1 MTSSNRES
9 NIFIA
14 LGGNVPSALGPPEVT
29 LISALRALAGAG
41 VTIQCVS
48 RLHQTPAW
56 PDPSAPPFINAA
68 ASVKTVLKPME
79 LMALLHK
86 VETDH
91 GRTRSTKNAPRTL
104 DLDLID
110 YQGLAQDGPPIL
122 PHPRIA
128 ERRFVLEPLAEIAP
142 YWRHPLTGKSAAE
155 LLAALG

>member
-1 MTSSNRES
+1 MTSSNREP

-14 LGGNVPSALGPPEVT
+14 LGANIPSALGPPEMT
-29 LISALRALAGAG
+29 LASALRALARAG

-48 RLHQTPAW
+48 RFHHTPAW
-56 PDPSAPPFINAA
+56 PDPTDPPFTNAA
-68 ASVKTVLKPME
+68 AGIETVLKPME

-110 YQGLAQDGPPIL
+110 YQGLVQGGPPIL
-122 PHPRIA
+122 PHPRMA

-142 YWRHPLTGKSAAE
+142 HWHHPVTGKSAAE
-155 LLAALG
+155 LLTALG